1 MSENKYYWI
10 KLKTNFFDESTI
22 DWLQEQE
29 HGCEYIVLYLR
40 LCLLTANSGGHLRR
54 QIGDMLI
61 PYDIKKI
68 AELTKINSDTV
79 IVALEIFKK
88 IGLVYCL
95 ENGEL
100 LIPIIPDIVGSYSQS
115 KEAVKKRKYRK
126 LIKKS
131 VDRLGDKK
139 GDKMSPQAVD
149 KMSDRVK
156 SIDIRV
162 QSTEYRDRD
171 RDRDITQEKDTTS
184 VVSQKKTTKKFV
196 KPTVEEVQAYINEKG
211 YNIDSQY
218 FIDYY
223 ESNGWKVG
231 RNSMKDWKATVRNWA
246 RKGKTATIQ
255 AKVRADWEK
264 DWSNEKDGWGED

>member
-61 PYDIKKI
+61 PYDVKKI

-100 LIPIIPDIVGSYSQS
+100 LIPIIPDFHAGVIHF
-115 KEAVKKRKYRK
+115 
-126 LIKKS
+126 
-131 VDRLGDKK
+131 
-139 GDKMSPQAVD
+139 
-149 KMSDRVK
+149 
-156 SIDIRV
+156 
-162 QSTEYRDRD
+162 T
-171 RDRDITQEKDTTS
+171 
-184 VVSQKKTTKKFV
+184 
-196 KPTVEEVQAYINEKG
+196 
-211 YNIDSQY
+211 Y
-218 FIDYY
+218 FMCFCTH
-223 ESNGWKVG
+223 G
-231 RNSMKDWKATVRNWA
+231 
-246 RKGKTATIQ
+246 
-255 AKVRADWEK
+255 
-264 DWSNEKDGWGED
+264 